1 MAKQTHHPGK
11 PAKAGPR
18 ISGWEP
24 IFLLQQEVELGAEL
38 TGISDFGGCWWQNFI
53 YLFFSFMKKKPLDL
67 SDLSKH
73 SLPQRKRLF

>member
-1 MAKQTHHPGK
+1 MGRGVEKDCGGGQTHHPGK

-18 ISGWEP
+18 ISGREP

-53 YLFFSFMKKKPLDL
+53 YLFIYF
-67 SDLSKH
+67 H
-73 SLPQRKRLF
+73 S